1 MGYSPCGHK
10 ESDMNEQLSTRK
22 DAQST
27 LHIQGCQTRRHGRL
41 TIFLD
46 MLGSEVC

>member
-10 ESDMNEQLSTRK
+10 ELDMNEQLSTHK
-22 DAQST
+22 DAQPA

-41 TIFLD
+41 AIFS
-46 MLGSEVC
+46 GHVGV